1 MKPGLHPGAT
11 GELTWTVD
19 PTMTITLGHPPA
31 VTVFSTPNLVLLL
44 ERAAREALRP
54 FLEPDEESVGIEV
67 QVEHTGPAALGED
80 VRAEAKVTEC
90 DGRKVAFTVRA
101 TAGGREVGRGTH
113 RRAVVTTAK
122 LAENLRR
129 ATGAPAP
136 AMPPAAPPT
145 PERVRFSVAGG
156 IATATF
162 HRPAALNA
170 VDSGMTAEW
179 EQIVAWLAA
188 HPEAARV
195 LVITGAGDAFCAG
208 DDLKELPALGE
219 DEARQLSLRQ
229 ARLWLALE
237 QLPQPVIGAINGAA
251 LGAGCV
257 AAVACDFRL
266 AAHGASFGMPEIR
279 VGWPPG
285 YGLAQLVGL
294 VGKARALELCL
305 TGEPIAA
312 TRAQEW
318 GLVQEVVPAARLL
331 PRAREL
337 AGRLLA
343 QPAEALRAT
352 KRLLHATEGA
362 LPRLTHRAET
372 EAYVRCLFQPDARE
386 GLAAFAAHR
395 RPKFEGR

>member
-1 MKPGLHPGAT
+1 MKPGLRPGCT
-11 GELTWTVD
+11 GELSWTVD
-19 PTMTITLGHPPA
+19 PTMTITLGSAPA

-54 FLEPDEESVGIEV
+54 YLEAEEESVGIEV
-67 QVEHTGPAALGED
+67 QVEHVGPAALGEE
-80 VRAEAKVTEC
+80 VRAEARVTEC
-90 DGRKVAFTVRA
+90 DGKKVAFTVRA

-113 RRAVVTTAK
+113 RRAVVPLAK

-129 ATGAPAP
+129 ATGGP
-136 AMPPAAPPT
+136 
-145 PERVRFSVAGG
+145 
-156 IATATF
+156 ATAVF
-162 HRPAALNA
+162 HRPEALNA
-170 VDSGMTAEW
+170 VDARMTAEW

-188 HPEAARV
+188 NPEAARV
-195 LVITGAGDAFCAG
+195 LVVTGAGAAFCAG
-208 DDLKELPALGE
+208 DDLKELPSLGE
-219 DEARQLSLRQ
+219 EEARQLSLRQ

-237 QLPQPVIGAINGAA
+237 QLPQPVIAAVNGAA

-257 AAVACDFRL
+257 AAVAGDFRI
-266 AAHGASFGMPEIR
+266 AAHGATFGMPELR

-285 YGLAQLVGL
+285 YGLAQLVAL

-305 TGEPIAA
+305 TGDPIPAA
-312 TRAQEW
+312 RAREW
-318 GLVQEVVPAARLL
+318 GLVQEVVPAAQLL

-337 AGRLLA
+337 AARLLA

-395 RPKFEGR
+395 RPRFTQR